1 MSHHPL
7 DFHHGPCP
15 ICLGDDVPCDA
26 KLQCKTALHHF
37 HSTCILEWL
46 SAHRTCPLCRDEF
59 APRSI
64 SRLVNYPTRCCY
76 SIQGTSLF
84 MTRIRE
90 DITLISQIIETTHS
104 RQERKVL
111 QRRRINMY
119 MTADELALDL

>member
-1 MSHHPL
+1 
-7 DFHHGPCP
+7 
-15 ICLGDDVPCDA
+15 
-26 KLQCKTALHHF
+26 
-37 HSTCILEWL
+37 
-46 SAHRTCPLCRDEF
+46 
-59 APRSI
+59 
-64 SRLVNYPTRCCY
+64 
-76 SIQGTSLF
+76 